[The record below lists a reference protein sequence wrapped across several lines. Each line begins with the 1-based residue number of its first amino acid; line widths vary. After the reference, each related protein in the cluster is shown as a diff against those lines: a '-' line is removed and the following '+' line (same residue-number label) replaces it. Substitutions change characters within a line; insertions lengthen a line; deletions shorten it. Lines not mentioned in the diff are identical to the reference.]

1 VDLLVEIADERRGVA
16 DLIDALTPAQLASPS
31 LCEGWTVQ
39 DVAGH
44 LLMPL
49 ITPLPRVAF
58 SLVRHRLDFDRA
70 NDVLSRAVAR
80 RPAAELAA
88 ALRDR
93 ASTAFKPPG
102 LGFEA
107 PLNDLLVHQQ
117 DIRRPLGLR
126 AELVPAR
133 VRVCL
138 DFHAARIRDGSAL
151 AGIRLQATDL
161 DWVHDPDSPAH
172 DDGEL
177 VLRGPAEALLLVV
190 NRRYVVLGE
199 LTGSG
204 LDLVKARISG

>member
-1 VDLLVEIADERRGVA
+1 MDLLIEIADERRGVA
-16 DLIDALTPAQLASPS
+16 DLIDALTPAQLTSAS

-49 ITPLPRVAF
+49 ITPLPRVVL
-58 SLVRHRLDFDRA
+58 SLVRHRFDFDRA
-70 NDVLSRAVAR
+70 NDALSRTVAR

-88 ALRDR
+88 GLRDR

-117 DIRRPLGLR
+117 DIRRPLGLP
-126 AELVPAR
+126 AELVPER

-138 DFHAARIRDGSAL
+138 DFHAARIGDGSAL

-161 DWVHDPDSPAH
+161 EWVHDPDSPTH
-172 DDGEL
+172 DEGEL
-177 VLRGPAEALLLVV
+177 VLRGPAEALLLVL
-190 NRRYVVLGE
+190 NRRYVALGE

-204 LDLVKARISG
+204 LDLVKARITG